1 MDIRGQWFNEL
12 KSHMTIDVDGLMITG
27 KYHTGVGDA
36 EGEYELVGCISM
48 PNDKNSTIAFVV
60 AWQNGMQDTDA
71 VTAWAGEVRE
81 IDGTQ
86 YMTTTWLLTKETLPK
101 DDWRSTLVGKDY
113 FTRTPQD
120 AKDVEKLSLLRRPP
134 ILSLQQCCR
143 LSAD

>member
-12 KSHMTIDVDGLMITG
+12 KSHMAINVDGFTITG
-27 KYHTGVGDA
+27 KYHTGVGEA
-36 EGEYELVGCISM
+36 EGEYDLVGRISM
-48 PNDKNSTIAFVV
+48 ANDRNRTIAFVV

-71 VTAWAGEVRE
+71 VTAWSGEVRE

-101 DDWRSTLVGKDY
+101 DDWRSAVVGKDY

-120 AKDVEKLSLLRRPP
+120 AKNVEKLSLLRRPSHP
-134 ILSLQQCCR
+134 FPLGML
-143 LSAD
+143 